1 MKKTIL
7 FIGVLFISISL
18 SAQDAI
24 EILKKANELMQGKSQ
39 YAEMTMKIVR
49 PTWSRSMSLTSCSKG
64 SDYSLVLVTAP
75 AKEKGQSFLMVEN
88 EMWTWNPKIRSVV
101 KIGSSMKSQGWM
113 GSDYSNDELLDESS
127 IIVDYTHKI
136 IGSETI
142 SEKDC
147 YKIECIPKK
156 TSAIVWGKQIKWI
169 SKDSYLQL
177 KTEYY
182 DEDNYIIKTEIA
194 SKIKTMDGREI
205 PTQFQIIPEDEPD
218 QQTILIIN
226 KIIFDIDVNKTFF
239 TQQNMKKGENIRFPQ
254 K

>member
-1 MKKTIL
+1 MKNLIL
-7 FIGVLFISISL
+7 FLSIFFISISL
-18 SAQDAI
+18 SAQDAK
-24 EILKKANELMQGKSQ
+24 EILQKSNELMQGETQ

-49 PTWSRSMSLTSCSKG
+49 PTWSRSMSMITCSKG
-64 SDYSLVLVTAP
+64 SDYSLLLITSP
-75 AKEKGQSFLMVEN
+75 AREKGQSFLMVEN
-88 EMWTWNPKIRSVV
+88 EMWSWNPKIRSVI

-127 IIVDYTHKI
+127 IVVDYDHKI
-136 IGSETI
+136 IGSETV
-142 SEKDC
+142 SGKDC

-169 SKDSYLQL
+169 SKDGYLQL

-182 DEDNYIIKTEIA
+182 DDDNYLIKTELA
-194 SKIKTMDGREI
+194 SQIKVMDGREI
-205 PTQFQIIPEDEPD
+205 PTKFEIIPEDEPD
-218 QQTILIIN
+218 QRTIMIID
-226 KIIFDIDVNKTFF
+226 KIIFDVKVDKTFF